1 MALLPSLFPLL
12 TVCVHLASR
21 PCTLAAARKKNTHHQ
36 RQLQTGTLTI
46 QARRNYRRLGTLSQD
61 CPQNTPTDTPESLEV
76 SFAFLPNNPQNP
88 RIAVNFHQRLLYE
101 GSFLKK
107 PALSISALLPHDS
120 EVFHLIEE
128 GDLSGLIQLLSLRE
142 ASLTDRDR
150 DGRCLL
156 HVSINPTLQCGGLN
170 NPAVYSVLSIPRSQ
184 IFVDFS

>member
-1 MALLPSLFPLL
+1 MALLPRLFPLL
-12 TVCVHLASR
+12 KVRVHLASR
-21 PCTLAAARKKNTHHQ
+21 PFTLAAARKRNTHYQHQ
-36 RQLQTGTLTI
+36 SRNGKVTI
-46 QARRNYRRLGTLSQD
+46 QARRKYRRLGTPSQD
-61 CPQNTPTDTPESLEV
+61 FAQKTRSDTPESLEV

-128 GDLSGLIQLLSLRE
+128 GNLSGLVQLLSLGE
-142 ASLTDRDR
+142 ASLTDRDQQ
-150 DGRCLL
+150 GRCLL

-170 NPAVYSVLSIPRSQ
+170 NPALYSVLSIPHSQ